1 MTDYRKEEYWSRF
14 ASTFDEDQT
23 YVAGSAVQQ
32 AIIDRLSGQRDL
44 GELIEFGCG
53 AGLYTKALAANADH
67 VTATDL
73 SDEMLAAARTQLAN
87 LPNVTLEKADCEQT
101 AFPDK
106 KFGSVFM
113 ANLIHVVENPSR
125 VLRESYRILDDG
137 GLLLIVTYTS
147 CEMKLLDKIG
157 MAIRFIRRFG
167 KPLGHFRGNLSPD
180 ELRSL
185 AEGAEFQVETVQLV
199 GDRNKALY
207 LKARKR

>member
-1 MTDYRKEEYWSRF
+1 MGAYRKEEYWSRF

-23 YVAGSAVQQ
+23 YVAGSDVQQ
-32 AIIDRLSGQRDL
+32 AIIDRLSEERDL

-53 AGLYTKALAANADH
+53 AGLFTKALAANADH

-73 SDEMLAAARTQLAN
+73 SDEMLAAARTQLAS
-87 LPNVTLEKADCEQT
+87 LPNVTLQKADCEQT

-106 KFGSVFM
+106 NFGSVFM

-125 VLRESYRILDDG
+125 VLRESYRILDEG
-137 GLLLIVTYTS
+137 GLLLVVTYTS
-147 CEMKLLDKIG
+147 FEMKLLDKIG

-185 AEGAEFQVETVQLV
+185 AENAGFQVETVQIV

-207 LKARKR
+207 LKAKKR

>member
-1 MTDYRKEEYWSRF
+1 MADYRKEEYWSRF

-32 AIIDRLSGQRDL
+32 SIIDRLSGQRDL

-53 AGLYTKALAANADH
+53 AGFFTKALAANADH

-73 SDEMLAAARTQLAN
+73 SDEMLAAARTQLAT
-87 LPNVTLEKADCEQT
+87 LPNVTLEKVDCGQT

-113 ANLIHVVENPSR
+113 ANLIHVVENPSM

-137 GLLLIVTYTS
+137 DLLLIVTDRS
-147 CEMKLLDKIG
+147 C
-157 MAIRFIRRFG
+157 
-167 KPLGHFRGNLSPD
+167 
-180 ELRSL
+180 
-185 AEGAEFQVETVQLV
+185 
-199 GDRNKALY
+199 
-207 LKARKR
+207 